1 MERNEEGFIV
11 GITPVGKSMCQMLH
25 LDIRRTDLFWQI
37 NKVREMLTKLE
48 ILFIN
53 DKLSELEKDFYIK
66 MNMLLNQY
74 IDESFIK
81 GE

>member
-1 MERNEEGFIV
+1 
-11 GITPVGKSMCQMLH
+11 
-25 LDIRRTDLFWQI
+25 
-37 NKVREMLTKLE
+37 MLTKLE